1 MRFVIAKPTDEMS
14 TTGDLFYSAQRK
26 SEIDK
31 AYDEL
36 IQICLRRA
44 DREFPRHPEYPERNG
59 MIPQVEKELR
69 MIQDSE
75 LAFDLLV
82 MHEIALLSKGLGYPT
97 AVFGIEAGLIVTY
110 LLGISNV
117 NPAQYRYSTLPS
129 DMAIEYVY
137 SEYLS
142 SFEMRI
148 AEPVRELIQHRL
160 NKKLIECDSYPSTYS
175 RIRLPGFH
183 QLEEIGKL
191 SAENG
196 ENFSQV
202 NLETPELIEKVNN
215 DICKKHFHCEPH
227 YSTPKSSLELA
238 RVYAYSRCWTDG
250 KDNYEAV
257 KDYVFQDDI
266 YRELRKSDDFCDDIF
281 AIIRNLDK
289 GAEKELD
296 IRILKD
302 YEIDEKAIYIYREF
316 GNQWDSASCLAEVN
330 NLLLLKYFQEKQ
342 K

>member
-1 MRFVIAKPTDEMS
+1 MRFVIAKPTDRMS
-14 TTGDLFYSAQRK
+14 TGDLFYSAPRK

-31 AYDEL
+31 AYNEL
-36 IQICLRRA
+36 IQICLRRV

-82 MHEIALLSKGLGYPT
+82 MHEIALLSKELGYPT
-97 AVFGIEAGLIVTY
+97 ATFGIEAGLIVAY

-117 NPAQYRYSTLPS
+117 NPAQYGYSTLPS

-160 NKKLIECDSYPSTYS
+160 NQRFNEYDSYPSTYS
-175 RIRLPGFH
+175 RIRLPEFH

-202 NLETPELIEKVNN
+202 YLETPELIEKVNN
-215 DICKKHFHCEPH
+215 DICKKHFRCEPY

-238 RVYAYSRCWTDG
+238 RLYAYSRCWTDG

-266 YRELRKSDDFCDDIF
+266 YGELRKSDDFCDDIF
-281 AIIRNLDK
+281 AIIRNWDK
-289 GAEKELD
+289 GAKKELD
-296 IRILKD
+296 LRILKD
-302 YEIDEKAIYIYREF
+302 YDVNEKAIAVYREL
-316 GNQWDSASCLAEVN
+316 GNHLNSVSCLAEVN
-330 NLLLLKYFQEKQ
+330 NLLLLKYYKEKQ

>member
-1 MRFVIAKPTDEMS
+1 MKYVIAKPTDRMS
-14 TTGDLFYSAQRK
+14 VGDLFYSAPRK

-36 IQICLRRA
+36 FQICLRRA
-44 DREFPRHPEYPERNG
+44 DREFPRHPDYPKRNG

-75 LAFDLLV
+75 IAFDLLV
-82 MHEIALLSKGLGYPT
+82 MHEIALLSNELGYPT
-97 AVFGIEAGLIVTY
+97 AMFGIEAGLIVAY

-117 NPAQYRYSTLPS
+117 NPAQYGYSTLPS

-137 SEYLS
+137 SENLS

-148 AEPVRELIQHRL
+148 AEPVRELIQHQL
-160 NKKLIECDSYPSTYS
+160 NKKFIECDSYPSTYS
-175 RIRLPGFH
+175 RIHLPEFH

-196 ENFSQV
+196 EDFSQV
-202 NLETPELIEKVNN
+202 NFETPELIEKVNN
-215 DICKKHFHCEPH
+215 DICKKHFRCESYH
-227 YSTPKSSLELA
+227 STPKSSLELA

-250 KDNYEAV
+250 KDNFEAV

-266 YRELRKSDDFCDDIF
+266 YGELRKSDDFCDDIF
-281 AIIRNLDK
+281 AIIRNWDK

-302 YEIDEKAIYIYREF
+302 YEVDEKAIDVYREL
-316 GNQWDSASCLAEVN
+316 GNQRDSASCLAEVN
-330 NLLLLKYFQEKQ
+330 NLLLLKYFKEKH

>member
-1 MRFVIAKPTDEMS
+1 MRFVIAKPTDRTS
-14 TTGDLFYSAQRK
+14 TGDLFYSAPRK

-31 AYDEL
+31 AYDE
-36 IQICLRRA
+36 IFQICLRRA
-44 DREFPRHPEYPERNG
+44 DREFPRHPDYPKRNG

-69 MIQDSE
+69 MIKDSE

-82 MHEIALLSKGLGYPT
+82 MHEIALLSKELGYPT
-97 AVFGIEAGLIVTY
+97 ATFGIEVGLIVAY

-117 NPAQYRYSTLPS
+117 NHAQYGYSTLPS

-215 DICKKHFHCEPH
+215 DICKKHFRCEPH

-281 AIIRNLDK
+281 AIIRNWDK

-302 YEIDEKAIYIYREF
+302 YEVDEKAIDVYREL
-316 GNQWDSASCLAEVN
+316 GNQWDSASCLVEVN

>member
-1 MRFVIAKPTDEMS
+1 MRFVIAKPTDRTS
-14 TTGDLFYSAQRK
+14 TGDLFYSAPRK

-31 AYDEL
+31 AYDE
-36 IQICLRRA
+36 IFQICLRRA
-44 DREFPRHPEYPERNG
+44 DREFPRHPDYPKRNG

-69 MIQDSE
+69 MIKDSE

-82 MHEIALLSKGLGYPT
+82 MHEIALLSKELGYPT
-97 AVFGIEAGLIVTY
+97 ATFGIEVGLIVAY

-117 NPAQYRYSTLPS
+117 NPAQYGYSTLPS

-215 DICKKHFHCEPH
+215 DICKKHFRCEPH

-281 AIIRNLDK
+281 AIIRNWDK

-302 YEIDEKAIYIYREF
+302 YEVDEKAIDVYREL
-316 GNQWDSASCLAEVN
+316 GNQWDSASCLVEVN

>member
-1 MRFVIAKPTDEMS
+1 MRFVIAKPTDRMS
-14 TTGDLFYSAQRK
+14 TGDLFYSAPRK

-69 MIQDSE
+69 MIHDNE
-75 LAFDLLV
+75 IAFDLLV
-82 MHEIALLSKGLGYPT
+82 MHEIALLSKELGYPT
-97 AVFGIEAGLIVTY
+97 AMFGIEAGLIVAY

-117 NPAQYRYSTLPS
+117 DPAKYGYSTLPS

-137 SEYLS
+137 SENLS

-148 AEPVRELIQHRL
+148 AEPVRELFQHRL
-160 NKKLIECDSYPSTYS
+160 NQRFNEYDSYPSTYS

-183 QLEEIGKL
+183 ELEEIGRL

-202 NLETPELIEKVNN
+202 YLEIPELIEKVNN
-215 DICKKHFHCEPH
+215 DICKKHFRCEPY

-266 YRELRKSDDFCDDIF
+266 YGELRKSDDFCDDIF
-281 AIIRNLDK
+281 AIIRNWDK

-302 YEIDEKAIYIYREF
+302 YEVDEKAIDVYREL

>member
-1 MRFVIAKPTDEMS
+1 MRFVIAKPTDRMS
-14 TTGDLFYSAQRK
+14 TGDLFYSAPRK

-31 AYDEL
+31 AYNEL
-36 IQICLRRA
+36 IQICLRRV

-82 MHEIALLSKGLGYPT
+82 MHEIALLSKELGYPT
-97 AVFGIEAGLIVTY
+97 ATFGIEAGLIVAY

-117 NPAQYRYSTLPS
+117 NPAQYGYSTLPS

-148 AEPVRELIQHRL
+148 AEPVRKLIQHRL
-160 NKKLIECDSYPSTYS
+160 NQRFNEYDSYPSTYS
-175 RIRLPGFH
+175 RIRLPEFH

-202 NLETPELIEKVNN
+202 YLEIPELIEKVNN
-215 DICKKHFHCEPH
+215 DICKKQFHCEPY

-238 RVYAYSRCWTDG
+238 RVYAYSLCWTDG

-281 AIIRNLDK
+281 AIIRNWDK
-289 GAEKELD
+289 GAKKELD

-302 YEIDEKAIYIYREF
+302 YEVDEKAIDVYREL

-330 NLLLLKYFQEKQ
+330 NLLLLKYFKEKH

>member
-1 MRFVIAKPTDEMS
+1 MRFVIAIPTDKMS
-14 TTGDLFYSAQRK
+14 VGDLFYSAPRK

-36 IQICLRRA
+36 FQICLRRA
-44 DREFPRHPEYPERNG
+44 DREFPRHPDYPMHSG
-59 MIPQVEKELR
+59 MVPQVEKELR

-82 MHEIALLSKGLGYPT
+82 MHEIALLSKELGYPT
-97 AVFGIEAGLIVTY
+97 AMFGIEAGLIVAY

-117 NPAQYRYSTLPS
+117 NPAQYGYSTLPS

-148 AEPVRELIQHRL
+148 AEPVREHIQHRL
-160 NKKLIECDSYPSTYS
+160 NKKFIECDSYPSTYS

-215 DICKKHFHCEPH
+215 DICKMHFRCEPY

-250 KDNYEAV
+250 KDNFEAV

-266 YRELRKSDDFCDDIF
+266 YGELRKSDDFCDDIF
-281 AIIRNLDK
+281 SIIRNWDK

-302 YEIDEKAIYIYREF
+302 YEVDEKAIDVYREL

>member
-1 MRFVIAKPTDEMS
+1 MRFVIAKPTDKMS
-14 TTGDLFYSAQRK
+14 VGDLFYAAPRK

-31 AYDEL
+31 AYDE
-36 IQICLRRA
+36 IFQICLRRA
-44 DREFPRHPEYPERNG
+44 DREFPRHPDYPMHSG
-59 MIPQVEKELR
+59 MVPQVEKELR

-75 LAFDLLV
+75 IAFDLLV
-82 MHEIALLSKGLGYPT
+82 MHEIALLSKELGYPT
-97 AVFGIEAGLIVTY
+97 AMFGIEAGLIVAY

-117 NPAQYRYSTLPS
+117 DPAQYGYSTLPS

-137 SEYLS
+137 SENLS

-148 AEPVRELIQHRL
+148 AEPVREHIQHRL
-160 NKKLIECDSYPSTYS
+160 NKKFIECDSYPSTYS

-191 SAENG
+191 SAENV

-215 DICKKHFHCEPH
+215 DICKKQFHCEPY
-227 YSTPKSSLELA
+227 YSTPKSSLKLA

-257 KDYVFQDDI
+257 KDYVFQDDT
-266 YRELRKSDDFCDDIF
+266 YSELRKSDDFCDDIF
-281 AIIRNLDK
+281 AIIRNWDK
-289 GAEKELD
+289 GAKKELD
-296 IRILKD
+296 LRILKD
-302 YEIDEKAIYIYREF
+302 YDVNEKAIAVYLEL
-316 GNQWDSASCLAEVN
+316 GNHLNSVSYLAEVN
-330 NLLLLKYFQEKQ
+330 NLLLLKYYQEKQ

>member
-1 MRFVIAKPTDEMS
+1 MKFVIAKPVAKMS
-14 TTGDLFYSAQRK
+14 AGDLFYSAPRK

-36 IQICLRRA
+36 FQICLRRA
-44 DREFPRHPEYPERNG
+44 DREFPRHPDYPKRNG
-59 MIPQVEKELR
+59 MVSQVEKELR

-75 LAFDLLV
+75 IAFDLLV
-82 MHEIALLSKGLGYPT
+82 MHEIALLSKELGYPT
-97 AVFGIEAGLIVTY
+97 AMFGIEAGLIVAY

-117 NPAQYRYSTLPS
+117 NPAQYGYSTLPS

-160 NKKLIECDSYPSTYS
+160 NKKFIECDSYSSTYS

-196 ENFSQV
+196 EDFSQV
-202 NLETPELIEKVNN
+202 NFETPELIEKVNN
-215 DICKKHFHCEPH
+215 DICKKHFHYEPYH
-227 YSTPKSSLELA
+227 STPKSSLELA
-238 RVYAYSRCWTDG
+238 RLYAYSRCWTDG

-266 YRELRKSDDFCDDIF
+266 YGELRKSDDFCDDIF
-281 AIIRNLDK
+281 AIIRNWDK

-302 YEIDEKAIYIYREF
+302 YEVDEKAIDVYREL
-316 GNQWDSASCLAEVN
+316 GNQRDSASCLAEVN
-330 NLLLLKYFQEKQ
+330 NLLLLKYFKEKH

>member
-1 MRFVIAKPTDEMS
+1 
-14 TTGDLFYSAQRK
+14 
-26 SEIDK
+26 
-31 AYDEL
+31 
-36 IQICLRRA
+36 
-44 DREFPRHPEYPERNG
+44 

-82 MHEIALLSKGLGYPT
+82 MHEIALLSKELGYPT
-97 AVFGIEAGLIVTY
+97 ATFGIEAGLIVAY

-117 NPAQYRYSTLPS
+117 NPAQYGYSTLPS

-148 AEPVRELIQHRL
+148 AEPVQ
-160 NKKLIECDSYPSTYS
+160 
-175 RIRLPGFH
+175 
-183 QLEEIGKL
+183 L

-202 NLETPELIEKVNN
+202 YLETPELIEKVNN
-215 DICKKHFHCEPH
+215 DICKKHFHCEPY

-257 KDYVFQDDI
+257 KDYVF
-266 YRELRKSDDFCDDIF
+266 
-281 AIIRNLDK
+281 
-289 GAEKELD
+289 
-296 IRILKD
+296 
-302 YEIDEKAIYIYREF
+302 
-316 GNQWDSASCLAEVN
+316 
-330 NLLLLKYFQEKQ
+330 
-342 K
+342 

>member
-1 MRFVIAKPTDEMS
+1 MRFVIAKPTDRTS
-14 TTGDLFYSAQRK
+14 TGDLFYSAPRK

-31 AYDEL
+31 AYDE
-36 IQICLRRA
+36 IFQICLRRA
-44 DREFPRHPEYPERNG
+44 DREFPRHPDYPKRNG

-69 MIQDSE
+69 MIKDSE

-82 MHEIALLSKGLGYPT
+82 MHEIALLSKELGYPT
-97 AVFGIEAGLIVTY
+97 ATFGIEVGLIVAY

-117 NPAQYRYSTLPS
+117 NPAQYGYSTLPS

-215 DICKKHFHCEPH
+215 DICKKHFRCEPH

-302 YEIDEKAIYIYREF
+302 YEVDEKAIDVYREL
-316 GNQWDSASCLAEVN
+316 GNQWDSASCLVEVN

>member
-1 MRFVIAKPTDEMS
+1 MKFVIAKPMDKMS
-14 TTGDLFYSAQRK
+14 TGDLFYSAPRK

-44 DREFPRHPEYPERNG
+44 DREFPRHPDYPKRNR

-69 MIQDSE
+69 MIQNSE

-82 MHEIALLSKGLGYPT
+82 MHEIVLLSKELGYPT
-97 AVFGIEAGLIVTY
+97 AMFGIEAGLIVAY

-117 NPAQYRYSTLPS
+117 DPAQYGYSTLPS

-148 AEPVRELIQHRL
+148 AEPVRELFQHRL
-160 NKKLIECDSYPSTYS
+160 NQRFNEYDSYPSTYS
-175 RIRLPGFH
+175 RIRLLEFH

-191 SAENG
+191 SAKSG
-196 ENFSQV
+196 EDFYQV
-202 NLETPELIEKVNN
+202 NLENPGLIEKVNN
-215 DICKKHFHCEPH
+215 DICKKHFHCEPY
-227 YSTPKSSLELA
+227 YSAPKSSIELA
-238 RVYAYSRCWTDG
+238 RVYAYSRCWTES

-257 KDYVFQDDI
+257 KDYVFQDDT
-266 YRELRKSDDFCDDIF
+266 YSELRKSDDFCDDIF
-281 AIIRNLDK
+281 SIIRNWDK
-289 GAEKELD
+289 GAEKELI
-296 IRILKD
+296 IRILKE
-302 YEIDEKAIYIYREF
+302 YGVDEKAIAVYRELE
-316 GNQWDSASCLAEVN
+316 NQWDSASCLAEVN
-330 NLLLLKYFQEKQ
+330 ILLLHKYFQEKHL
-342 K
+342 

>member
-1 MRFVIAKPTDEMS
+1 MRFVIAKPTDRTS
-14 TTGDLFYSAQRK
+14 TGDLFYSAPRK

-31 AYDEL
+31 AYDE
-36 IQICLRRA
+36 IFQICLRRA
-44 DREFPRHPEYPERNG
+44 DREFPRHPDYPKRNG

-69 MIQDSE
+69 MIKDSE

-82 MHEIALLSKGLGYPT
+82 MHEIALLSKELGYPT
-97 AVFGIEAGLIVTY
+97 ATFGIEVGLIVAY

-117 NPAQYRYSTLPS
+117 NPAQYGYSTLPS

-281 AIIRNLDK
+281 AIIRNWDK

-302 YEIDEKAIYIYREF
+302 YEVDEKAIDVYREL
-316 GNQWDSASCLAEVN
+316 GNQWDSASCLVEVN

>member
-1 MRFVIAKPTDEMS
+1 MRFVIAKPTDRTS
-14 TTGDLFYSAQRK
+14 TGDLFYSAPRK

-31 AYDEL
+31 AYDE
-36 IQICLRRA
+36 IFQICLRRA
-44 DREFPRHPEYPERNG
+44 DREFPRHPDYPKRNG

-69 MIQDSE
+69 MIKDSE

-82 MHEIALLSKGLGYPT
+82 MHEIALFSKELGYPT
-97 AVFGIEAGLIVTY
+97 ATFGIEVGLIVAY

-117 NPAQYRYSTLPS
+117 NPAQYGYSTLPS

-281 AIIRNLDK
+281 AIIRNWDK

-302 YEIDEKAIYIYREF
+302 YEVDEKAIDVYREL
-316 GNQWDSASCLAEVN
+316 GNQWDSASCLVEVN

>member
-1 MRFVIAKPTDEMS
+1 
-14 TTGDLFYSAQRK
+14 
-26 SEIDK
+26 
-31 AYDEL
+31 
-36 IQICLRRA
+36 
-44 DREFPRHPEYPERNG
+44 
-59 MIPQVEKELR
+59 

-75 LAFDLLV
+75 IAFDLLV
-82 MHEIALLSKGLGYPT
+82 MHEIAFLSKELGYPT
-97 AVFGIEAGLIVTY
+97 AMFGIVAGLIVAY

-117 NPAQYRYSTLPS
+117 NPAQYGYSTLPS

-160 NKKLIECDSYPSTYS
+160 NQRFNEYDSYPSTYS
-175 RIRLPGFH
+175 RIRLPEFH

-202 NLETPELIEKVNN
+202 YLENPELIEKVNN
-215 DICKKHFHCEPH
+215 DICKKHFRCEPY

-238 RVYAYSRCWTDG
+238 RLYAYSRCWTDG

-266 YRELRKSDDFCDDIF
+266 YSELRKFDDFCDDIF
-281 AIIRNLDK
+281 AIIRNWDK
-289 GAEKELD
+289 GAKKELD

-302 YEIDEKAIYIYREF
+302 YDVNEKAIAVYREL
-316 GNQWDSASCLAEVN
+316 GNHLNSVSCLAEVN
-330 NLLLLKYFQEKQ
+330 NLLLLKYYKEKQ

>member
-1 MRFVIAKPTDEMS
+1 MKFVIAEPANKMS
-14 TTGDLFYSAQRK
+14 VGDLFYSAPRK

-75 LAFDLLV
+75 IAFDLLV
-82 MHEIALLSKGLGYPT
+82 MHEIAFLSKELGYPT
-97 AVFGIEAGLIVTY
+97 AMFGIVAGLIVAY

-117 NPAQYRYSTLPS
+117 NPAQYGYSTLPS

-160 NKKLIECDSYPSTYS
+160 NQRFNEYDSYPSTYS
-175 RIRLPGFH
+175 RIRLPEFH

-202 NLETPELIEKVNN
+202 YLETPELIEKVNN
-215 DICKKHFHCEPH
+215 DICKKHFHCEPY

-238 RVYAYSRCWTDG
+238 RVYAYSLCWTDG

-266 YRELRKSDDFCDDIF
+266 YSELRKSDDFCDDIF
-281 AIIRNLDK
+281 AIIRNWDK
-289 GAEKELD
+289 GAKKELD
-296 IRILKD
+296 LRILKD
-302 YEIDEKAIYIYREF
+302 YDVNEKAIAVYREL
-316 GNQWDSASCLAEVN
+316 GNHLNSVSCLAEVN
-330 NLLLLKYFQEKQ
+330 NLLLLKYYKEKQ

>member
-1 MRFVIAKPTDEMS
+1 MKFVIAKPTDKMS
-14 TTGDLFYSAQRK
+14 TGDLFYSAPRK

-31 AYDEL
+31 AYDE
-36 IQICLRRA
+36 IFQICLRRE
-44 DREFPRHPEYPERNG
+44 DREFPRHPDYPKRNG

-75 LAFDLLV
+75 LTFDLLV
-82 MHEIALLSKGLGYPT
+82 MHEIALLSKELGYPT
-97 AVFGIEAGLIVTY
+97 AMFGIEAGLIVAY
-110 LLGISNV
+110 LLEISNV
-117 NPAQYRYSTLPS
+117 NPTQYRYSTLPS

-137 SEYLS
+137 SENLS

-160 NKKLIECDSYPSTYS
+160 NKKFIECDSYPSTYS
-175 RIRLPGFH
+175 RICLPEFH

-215 DICKKHFHCEPH
+215 DICKKHFRCEPY

-250 KDNYEAV
+250 KDNFEAV

-266 YRELRKSDDFCDDIF
+266 YGELRKSDDFCDDIF
-281 AIIRNLDK
+281 AIIRNWDK

-302 YEIDEKAIYIYREF
+302 YEVDEKAIDVYREL

>member
-1 MRFVIAKPTDEMS
+1 MKFVIAKPTDKMS
-14 TTGDLFYSAQRK
+14 TGDLFYSAPRK

-44 DREFPRHPEYPERNG
+44 DREFPRHPDYPERNG
-59 MIPQVEKELR
+59 MVPQVEKELR

-82 MHEIALLSKGLGYPT
+82 MHEIAFLSKELGYPT
-97 AVFGIEAGLIVTY
+97 AMFGIVAGLIVAY

-117 NPAQYRYSTLPS
+117 NPAQYGYSTLPS
-129 DMAIEYVY
+129 DMAIEYVC

-148 AEPVRELIQHRL
+148 AKPVREHIQHRL
-160 NKKLIECDSYPSTYS
+160 DKRFNECDAYPRIYS
-175 RIRLPGFH
+175 RIRLPEFH

-215 DICKKHFHCEPH
+215 DICKMHFHCEPY

-250 KDNYEAV
+250 KDNFEAV

-266 YRELRKSDDFCDDIF
+266 YGELRKSDDFCDDIF
-281 AIIRNLDK
+281 SIIRNWDK

-302 YEIDEKAIYIYREF
+302 YEVDEKVIDVYREL
-316 GNQWDSASCLAEVN
+316 GNQWDSASCLAELN
-330 NLLLLKYFQEKQ
+330 NLFLLKYFQEKQ

>member
-1 MRFVIAKPTDEMS
+1 MKFVIAKPTDKMS
-14 TTGDLFYSAQRK
+14 TGDLFYSAPRK

-59 MIPQVEKELR
+59 MIPQVEKDLR

-82 MHEIALLSKGLGYPT
+82 MHEIAFLSKELGYPT
-97 AVFGIEAGLIVTY
+97 AMFGIVAGLIVAY

-117 NPAQYRYSTLPS
+117 NPAQYGYSTLPS

-160 NKKLIECDSYPSTYS
+160 NQRFNEYDSYPSTYS
-175 RIRLPGFH
+175 RIRLPEFH

-202 NLETPELIEKVNN
+202 YLETPELIEKVNN
-215 DICKKHFHCEPH
+215 DICKKHFRCEPY

-257 KDYVFQDDI
+257 KDYVF
-266 YRELRKSDDFCDDIF
+266 
-281 AIIRNLDK
+281 
-289 GAEKELD
+289 
-296 IRILKD
+296 
-302 YEIDEKAIYIYREF
+302 
-316 GNQWDSASCLAEVN
+316 
-330 NLLLLKYFQEKQ
+330 
-342 K
+342 

>member
-1 MRFVIAKPTDEMS
+1 MF
-14 TTGDLFYSAQRK
+14 FSAPRK
-26 SEIDK
+26 SEIVK

-36 IQICLRRA
+36 FQICLRRA
-44 DREFPRHPEYPERNG
+44 DREFPRHPDYPKRNG

-82 MHEIALLSKGLGYPT
+82 MHEIAFLSKELGYPT
-97 AVFGIEAGLIVTY
+97 AMFGIEAGLIVTY

-117 NPAQYRYSTLPS
+117 NPAQYGYSTLPS

-160 NKKLIECDSYPSTYS
+160 NQRFNEWDSYPRIYS
-175 RIRLPGFH
+175 RIRLPKSN

-196 ENFSQV
+196 EDFS
-202 NLETPELIEKVNN
+202 
-215 DICKKHFHCEPH
+215 
-227 YSTPKSSLELA
+227 
-238 RVYAYSRCWTDG
+238 
-250 KDNYEAV
+250 
-257 KDYVFQDDI
+257 
-266 YRELRKSDDFCDDIF
+266 
-281 AIIRNLDK
+281 
-289 GAEKELD
+289 
-296 IRILKD
+296 
-302 YEIDEKAIYIYREF
+302 
-316 GNQWDSASCLAEVN
+316 
-330 NLLLLKYFQEKQ
+330 
-342 K
+342 

>member
-1 MRFVIAKPTDEMS
+1 M
-14 TTGDLFYSAQRK
+14 
-26 SEIDK
+26 
-31 AYDEL
+31 
-36 IQICLRRA
+36 
-44 DREFPRHPEYPERNG
+44 
-59 MIPQVEKELR
+59 
-69 MIQDSE
+69 
-75 LAFDLLV
+75 
-82 MHEIALLSKGLGYPT
+82 
-97 AVFGIEAGLIVTY
+97 
-110 LLGISNV
+110 
-117 NPAQYRYSTLPS
+117 
-129 DMAIEYVY
+129 
-137 SEYLS
+137 
-142 SFEMRI
+142 
-148 AEPVRELIQHRL
+148 
-160 NKKLIECDSYPSTYS
+160 
-175 RIRLPGFH
+175 
-183 QLEEIGKL
+183 EEIGKL

-215 DICKKHFHCEPH
+215 DICKKHFRCEPH

-281 AIIRNLDK
+281 AIIRNWDK

-302 YEIDEKAIYIYREF
+302 YEVDEKAIDVYRELA
-316 GNQWDSASCLAEVN
+316 NRWNSASCLAEVN